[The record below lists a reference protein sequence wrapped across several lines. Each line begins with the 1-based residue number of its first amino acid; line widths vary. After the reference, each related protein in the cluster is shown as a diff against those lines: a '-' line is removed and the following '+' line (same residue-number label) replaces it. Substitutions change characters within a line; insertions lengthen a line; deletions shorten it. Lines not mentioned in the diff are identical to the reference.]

1 MRSGQVKKSNLKPYF
16 CVDGQVVCLKNFY
29 LRTLRDGGEG
39 GEGQDISSNKGD
51 TYSRDQRQDF
61 LVR

>member
-1 MRSGQVKKSNLKPYF
+1 MRSGQVKEIKFKAFF
-16 CVDGQVVCLKNFY
+16 CVDGQVVWLKNFY
-29 LRTLRDGGEG
+29 LRTLRDGGE